1 MGFSRVSA
9 LAICGEGQEESSI
22 IDSQRGDVG
31 WILLLKTLFL
41 VASSVWSEVKTTS
54 REENIKN
61 CLDSYCE
68 VSISRHC
75 QQTG

>member
-1 MGFSRVSA
+1 MA

-54 REENIKN
+54 REDTE
-61 CLDSYCE
+61 Y
-68 VSISRHC
+68 
-75 QQTG
+75 

>member
-22 IDSQRGDVG
+22 TDSQRGDVG
-31 WILLLKTLFL
+31 WILLLETLFL

-54 REENIKN
+54 REE
-61 CLDSYCE
+61 Y
-68 VSISRHC
+68 
-75 QQTG
+75 

>member
-54 REENIKN
+54 REE
-61 CLDSYCE
+61 Y
-68 VSISRHC
+68 
-75 QQTG
+75 